1 MNTYSA
7 FVCERRGLLALLI
20 VAISVVACFG
30 LTRLDLDENPRDFFR
45 RPGPDWDRL
54 ERFFADF
61 GPDDAH
67 AVAMATAPDL
77 FTPEAMSALRSLVK
91 RIESL
96 PEVAAV
102 DSLLRARR
110 QDLPAAPLVPS
121 ELTVEN
127 LVRARQ
133 RAVTHPSVAGLL
145 LSSDG
150 DTAFLVI
157 HFRDTVALMSRVAPQ
172 VAALRETVAAAGPP
186 LTVHLAG
193 TPVARLEMVEA
204 TRLEIFRSVA
214 ISGLIT
220 TIAALLAFRSV
231 AATITAMAAPTLGTA
246 WTLGV
251 IGLFNENLSGLNAA
265 LPNLIFVIA
274 FADSVHL
281 IAEFRHG
288 RARGLSRLEAVRA
301 MMQSV
306 GNACVLM
313 VFTTVVGFGS
323 LAIAEL
329 DSIRRFG
336 IVSALGT
343 VLGFAAVLTV
353 LPWLLGGWL
362 GERIGMAKPM
372 AADDDVEP
380 ADWTL
385 SWARVLLR
393 HPHLLVFGAVL
404 GTAGLAVIACRL
416 QAEIRWDELL
426 PNGSAVSRA
435 IQVCD
440 DKFGGSFQAAVVME
454 WPPGA
459 DDSAAAGVL
468 REVQDLFGTDGFL
481 RACCSGLN
489 LAAGLRRNGTI
500 DEVTLAD
507 FDRIPK
513 RLRERFVRPDLNRAV
528 VTAYAPDKGSI
539 LLLPEYDRIERS
551 LRDIESR
558 HPGYRC
564 ELTGTA
570 VIACRNIASVITDA
584 SRSLLLSCVVIIA
597 TMMLVFRSVRL
608 GLICVIPTL
617 FPVVVAAASLV
628 VIGQPLRLAGAIAF
642 SICLGLADDNT
653 IHFVTRFR
661 QESLRGAGIRPAIER
676 TLASC
681 GPAMVIMGFTLA
693 AGLVPLLS
701 SVISPLRTFAQ
712 LTITAIVASVVAD
725 LVILPP
731 LLMLFAAPA
740 RLGWRQGPGSGTS
753 DLLQEPPP

>member
-1 MNTYSA
+1 MNTYAA

-54 ERFFADF
+54 ERLFADF

-67 AVAMATAPDL
+67 AVATVTAPDL
-77 FTPEAMSALRSLVK
+77 FTPSAMSALRSLVK

-96 PEVAAV
+96 PEVASV
-102 DSLLRARR
+102 DSLLRTRR
-110 QDLPAAPLVPS
+110 QDLLAAPLVPS
-121 ELTVEN
+121 ELTAEN
-127 LVRARQ
+127 LARARL
-133 RAVTHPSVAGLL
+133 RAVTHPSIANVL

-150 DTAFLVI
+150 NTAFLVI

-172 VAALRETVAAAGPP
+172 VAALREAVAAAGPP

-193 TPVARLEMVEA
+193 TPVARVEMVES

-220 TIAALLAFRSV
+220 AVAALLAFRSI
-231 AATITAMAAPTLGTA
+231 AATIAALVAPTLGTA

-251 IGLFNENLSGLNAA
+251 IGLFGENLSGLNAA
-265 LPNLIFVIA
+265 LPNLVFVIA

-281 IAEFRHG
+281 IAEFGHK
-288 RARGLSRLEAVRA
+288 RARGLSRLKAVRA

-306 GNACVLM
+306 GNACILM

-353 LPWLLGGWL
+353 LPWLLGGGL
-362 GERIGMAKPM
+362 GSRIGVSSRM

-393 HPHLLVFGAVL
+393 RPRLLALNAIL
-404 GTAGLAVIACRL
+404 GTAGLAAVASGLR
-416 QAEIRWDELL
+416 AEIRWEELL
-426 PNGSAVSRA
+426 PDGSAVARA
-435 IQVCD
+435 MQVCD
-440 DKFGGSFQAAVVME
+440 DKIGGSLQAAVVVE

-459 DDSAAAGVL
+459 DASAAAGVL
-468 REVQDLFGTDGFL
+468 REVQELFGPESFL
-481 RACCSGLN
+481 RGCCSGLN

-500 DEVTLAD
+500 ENVTLAD
-507 FDRIPK
+507 LDRIPK
-513 RLRERFVRPDLNRAV
+513 RLRDRFVRADLNRAV

-539 LLLPEYDRIERS
+539 RLLPEFDRIEQA
-551 LRDIESR
+551 LQDIESR

-570 VIACRNIASVITDA
+570 VVSCRNVASVITDA
-584 SRSLLLSCVVIIA
+584 TRSLLLSSVIIIA
-597 TMMLVFRSVRL
+597 TLMLVFRSVRL

-617 FPVVVAAASLV
+617 FPVVAAAASLV
-628 VIGQPLRLAGAIAF
+628 VIGQPLRLSGAMAF

-661 QESLRGAGIRPAIER
+661 QECMRGTGIRVAIEQA
-676 TLASC
+676 LASC
-681 GPAMVIMGFTLA
+681 GPAMVIMAVTLA
-693 AGLVPLLS
+693 AGLGPLLT
-701 SVISPLRTFAQ
+701 SVIPPLRIFAQ
-712 LTITAIVASVVAD
+712 LTITAIVASLVAD

-731 LLMLFAAPA
+731 LLMLFAAPT
-740 RLGWRQGPGSGTS
+740 RLGWRQDPGSGTS
-753 DLLQEPPP
+753 EPLQEPPP